1 MRCRAASRA
10 AVLGALA
17 IFTLA
22 HGQAAVAEDAVSDQ
36 CLRFTC
42 QENSKKCN
50 AGGHLSALTVEANPA
65 VQGCPSR
72 VTVSYD
78 GDQSST
84 TPFRYY
90 SCGCRHPDITKITK

>member
-1 MRCRAASRA
+1 MRGRTASRA

-17 IFTLA
+17 IFTLVR
-22 HGQAAVAEDAVSDQ
+22 GQAAFAEDVVSDQ

-50 AGGHLSALTVEANPA
+50 GGGHLSAVTVEANPA
-65 VQGCPSR
+65 VQSCPSR
-72 VTVSYD
+72 VTVMYD
-78 GDQSST
+78 GDHSST